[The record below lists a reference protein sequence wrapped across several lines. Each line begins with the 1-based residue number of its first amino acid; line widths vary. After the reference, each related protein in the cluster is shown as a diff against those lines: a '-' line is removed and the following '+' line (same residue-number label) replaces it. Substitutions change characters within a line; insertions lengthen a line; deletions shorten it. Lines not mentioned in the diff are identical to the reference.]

1 MQFQTLK
8 GNGVK
13 DMYTQVPLQSRFQY
27 LSDPRYNNHINHTL
41 KERCVVIR
49 LILDFQD
56 TYHLSEANLEP
67 FQTPVA
73 GIFRW

>member
-1 MQFQTLK
+1 
-8 GNGVK
+8 
-13 DMYTQVPLQSRFQY
+13 MYTQVPLQSRFQY
-27 LSDPRYNNHINHTL
+27 LSDPTYNNHTL

-73 GIFRW
+73 GIFRL